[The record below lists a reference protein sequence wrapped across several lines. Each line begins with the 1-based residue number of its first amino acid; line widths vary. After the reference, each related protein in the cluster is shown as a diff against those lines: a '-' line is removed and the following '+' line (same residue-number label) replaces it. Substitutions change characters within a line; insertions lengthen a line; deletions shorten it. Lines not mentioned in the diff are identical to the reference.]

1 MTFKELLNQCSW
13 EDLEDF
19 LYEFPDVGM
28 DEGRWKM
35 EGFRRMYDELRRM
48 TPQASEQKIQLR
60 KPKEKGCDYPALFT
74 RPAANSG
81 YLSACSW
88 AEYLGQEVVP
98 PKGMKLPPAAL
109 VAACMCAIPKLG
121 YTEQECEETYNQIVE
136 HTAESPIVKYDLYLK
151 IYNNLPLSLHN
162 STRQRKLRDR
172 IWGNYYNAILTTT
185 DDLTTMSQIYKISIG
200 GSGWDDLLDDFPRQ
214 LEMIPK
220 QLCKCR
226 KYWIIIN
233 YMDLVLRKIIRKF
246 LQTWIEN
253 HLPPQ
258 VEIFQII
265 YESRLEW
272 GRSCSL
278 PSNYVTIIAGK

>member
-98 PKGMKLPPAAL
+98 PKGMELPPAAI
-109 VAACMCAIPKLG
+109 VAACMCAMSELG
-121 YTEQECEETYNQIVE
+121 YTEQECRETCRRIAEPEVSRRLVARYNLNIEVYNTPSASIKRQLMQWLR
-136 HTAESPIVKYDLYLK
+136 SPCAGFDLPTWDEFLD
-151 IYNNLPLSLHN
+151 LSCIC
-162 STRQRKLRDR
+162 R
-172 IWGNYYNAILTTT
+172 ISFSHSSWEAQDIF
-185 DDLTTMSQIYKISIG
+185 SK
-200 GSGWDDLLDDFPRQ
+200 R

-220 QLCKCR
+220 QLCE
-226 KYWIIIN
+226 Y
-233 YMDLVLRKIIRKF
+233 RKF
-246 LQTWIEN
+246 WIFAIYTDLALWESIQRPLQTGVEKRLAPQAEILTLAQVSQIEWDRRV
-253 HLPPQ
+253 LPGR
-258 VEIFQII
+258 V
-265 YESRLEW
+265 RL
-272 GRSCSL
+272 
-278 PSNYVTIIAGK
+278 TILAGK

>member
-1 MTFKELLNQCSW
+1 MTFKELLNQCRW

-48 TPQASEQKIQLR
+48 TPQTSEQKIQLR

-98 PKGMKLPPAAL
+98 PKGMELPPAAL
-109 VAACMCAIPKLG
+109 VAACMCAMSELG
-121 YTEQECEETYNQIVE
+121 YTEQECRETCRRIAEPEVSRRLVARYNLNIEVYNTPSASIKRQLMQWLR
-136 HTAESPIVKYDLYLK
+136 SPCAGFDLPTWDEFLD
-151 IYNNLPLSLHN
+151 LSCIC
-162 STRQRKLRDR
+162 R
-172 IWGNYYNAILTTT
+172 ISFSHSSWEAQDIF
-185 DDLTTMSQIYKISIG
+185 SK
-200 GSGWDDLLDDFPRQ
+200 R

-220 QLCKCR
+220 QLCE
-226 KYWIIIN
+226 Y
-233 YMDLVLRKIIRKF
+233 RKF
-246 LQTWIEN
+246 WIFAIYTDLALWESIQRPLQTGVEKRLTPQAEILTLAQVSQIEWDRRVF
-253 HLPPQ
+253 PKR
-258 VEIFQII
+258 V
-265 YESRLEW
+265 RL
-272 GRSCSL
+272 
-278 PSNYVTIIAGK
+278 TILAGK

>member
-98 PKGMKLPPAAL
+98 PKGMELPPAAL
-109 VAACMCAIPKLG
+109 VAACMCAMSELG
-121 YTEQECEETYNQIVE
+121 YTEQECRETCRRIAEPEVSHRLVARYNLDIEVYNTPSASIKRQLMQWLR
-136 HTAESPIVKYDLYLK
+136 SPCVGFDL
-151 IYNNLPLSLHN
+151 P
-162 STRQRKLRDR
+162 T
-172 IWGNYYNAILTTT
+172 
-185 DDLTTMSQIYKISIG
+185 
-200 GSGWDDLLDDFPRQ
+200 WDELLDLSCICRISFSHSSWEAQDIFSKR

-220 QLCKCR
+220 QLCE
-226 KYWIIIN
+226 Y
-233 YMDLVLRKIIRKF
+233 RKF
-246 LQTWIEN
+246 WIFAIYTDLALWESIQRPLQTGVEKRLAPQAEILTLAQVSQIEWDRRV
-253 HLPPQ
+253 LPGR
-258 VEIFQII
+258 V
-265 YESRLEW
+265 RL
-272 GRSCSL
+272 
-278 PSNYVTIIAGK
+278 TILAGK

>member
-74 RPAANSG
+74 RPVANSG
-81 YLSACSW
+81 YLSAYSW

-98 PKGMKLPPAAL
+98 PKGMELPPAAI
-109 VAACMCAIPKLG
+109 VAACMCAMSELG
-121 YTEQECEETYNQIVE
+121 YTEQECRETYRRI
-136 HTAESPIVKYDLYLK
+136 AEPEVSHRLVARYNLDIEVYNTPSASIKRQLMQWLRSPCAGFDLPTWDEFLD
-151 IYNNLPLSLHN
+151 LSCIC
-162 STRQRKLRDR
+162 R
-172 IWGNYYNAILTTT
+172 ISFSHSSWEAQDIF
-185 DDLTTMSQIYKISIG
+185 SK
-200 GSGWDDLLDDFPRQ
+200 R

-220 QLCKCR
+220 QLCE
-226 KYWIIIN
+226 Y
-233 YMDLVLRKIIRKF
+233 RKF
-246 LQTWIEN
+246 WIFAIYTDLALWESIQRPLQTGVEKRLTPQAEILTLAQVSQIEWDRKVF
-253 HLPPQ
+253 PKR
-258 VEIFQII
+258 V
-265 YESRLEW
+265 RL
-272 GRSCSL
+272 
-278 PSNYVTIIAGK
+278 TILAGK

>member
-81 YLSACSW
+81 YLSAYSW

-98 PKGMKLPPAAL
+98 PKGMKLPPAAI
-109 VAACMCAIPKLG
+109 VAACMCAMSELG
-121 YTEQECEETYNQIVE
+121 YTEQECRETYRRITEPEVSHRLVARYNLDIEVYNTPSASIKRQLMQWLR
-136 HTAESPIVKYDLYLK
+136 SPCAGFDLPTWDEFLD
-151 IYNNLPLSLHN
+151 LSCIC
-162 STRQRKLRDR
+162 R
-172 IWGNYYNAILTTT
+172 ISFSHSSWEAQDIF
-185 DDLTTMSQIYKISIG
+185 SK
-200 GSGWDDLLDDFPRQ
+200 R

-220 QLCKCR
+220 QLCE
-226 KYWIIIN
+226 Y
-233 YMDLVLRKIIRKF
+233 RKF
-246 LQTWIEN
+246 WIFAIYTDLALWESIQRPLQTGVEKRLTPQAEILTLAQVSQIEWDRRVF
-253 HLPPQ
+253 PKR
-258 VEIFQII
+258 V
-265 YESRLEW
+265 RL
-272 GRSCSL
+272 
-278 PSNYVTIIAGK
+278 TILAGK

>member
-1 MTFKELLNQCSW
+1 MTFKELLNQCRW

-109 VAACMCAIPKLG
+109 VAACMCGMSEFG
-121 YTEQECEETYNQIVE
+121 YTDQECEEAYKRLAE
-136 HTAESPIVKYDLYLK
+136 HYAEDSVVKYDLDMD
-151 IYNNLPLSLHN
+151 IYDNPTRPIKKWLMRRIRDYHTGFDIPAWDELPTQS
-162 STRQRKLRDR
+162 R
-172 IWGNYYNAILTTT
+172 ICHISFSHYSW
-185 DDLTTMSQIYKISIG
+185 DDAQDG
-200 GSGWDDLLDDFPRQ
+200 GSETTGDDSEATLR
-214 LEMIPK
+214 IPK
-220 QLCKCR
+220 
-226 KYWIIIN
+226 
-233 YMDLVLRKIIRKF
+233 VLDSCGLYRPCLMGRRSAVSSE
-246 LQTWIEN
+246 LDRDAPASTGRDT
-253 HLPPQ
+253 LP
-258 VEIFQII
+258 
-265 YESRLEW
+265 
-272 GRSCSL
+272 RS
-278 PSNYVTIIAGK
+278 GKPE

>member
-98 PKGMKLPPAAL
+98 PKGMELPPAAL
-109 VAACMCAIPKLG
+109 VAACMCAMSELG
-121 YTEQECEETYNQIVE
+121 YTEQECRETCRRIAEPEVSRRLVARYNLNIEV
-136 HTAESPIVKYDLYLK
+136 
-151 IYNNLPLSLHN
+151 YNTPPS
-162 STRQRKLRDR
+162 
-172 IWGNYYNAILTTT
+172 A
-185 DDLTTMSQIYKISIG
+185 SIK
-200 GSGWDDLLDDFPRQ
+200 GS
-214 LEMIPK
+214 
-220 QLCKCR
+220 
-226 KYWIIIN
+226 
-233 YMDLVLRKIIRKF
+233 
-246 LQTWIEN
+246 
-253 HLPPQ
+253 
-258 VEIFQII
+258 
-265 YESRLEW
+265 
-272 GRSCSL
+272 
-278 PSNYVTIIAGK
+278 